1 MALTLRILLAVV
13 ILAFIGSHCHGQRPP
28 GIGSIF
34 DLVRPTNSAC
44 TGDSGD
50 KGSCL
55 TSRECGERGGHSIGV
70 CANGLGQC
78 CYFKFTCGGVT
89 SRNETVFVNPSY
101 PQGENGTTDT
111 CQVTVEKQPNVCQL
125 RLDFEEFSLA
135 QPDRL
140 GLCTKDSF
148 MVRTT
153 VGERLPILCGE
164 NRGQHLYIN
173 MGRRS
178 GNPVV
183 LSVVS
188 NGDRMIR
195 KWKIK
200 ISLVSCNSMDMAP
213 PGCLQYY
220 RSPSETV
227 RSFNFGPQ
235 IDGRVRY
242 LSNLRYTVCLR
253 VEENFCSIKWET
265 EKSDSFS
272 WGLPENAGGSGSTC
286 NDDDFISIDE
296 GSLDGYGAGED
307 RFCGTSLLDRNSVIS
322 RSKPFLLKVRSN
334 SDAGD
339 NAKASQSGFSLRYT
353 QLPCMI

>member
-1 MALTLRILLAVV
+1 MGLSFRALLVVAILVL
-13 ILAFIGSHCHGQRPP
+13 IGSPCHGQRP

-34 DLVRPTNSAC
+34 EAFRPTNAAC

-50 KGSCL
+50 KGEAASAAEIVL
-55 TSRECGERGGHSIGV
+55 REEV
-70 CANGLGQC
+70 TALECAPTDLLNVVTVI
-78 CYFKFTCGGVT
+78 KFTCGGVT

-101 PQGENGTTDT
+101 PQGENGTDT

-135 QPDRL
+135 QPDIL

-164 NRGQHLYIN
+164 NRGQHLYID
-173 MGRRS
+173 MGRGS

-188 NGDRMIR
+188 NGDRMTR

-200 ISLVSCNSMDMAP
+200 ISMVECNSMDMAP

-227 RSFNFGPQ
+227 RSFNFGNT

-253 VEENFCSIKWET
+253 VEENFAPLSGKLRSPILSVGVFPKMLGHPEVLAMMTISSQLTKDPLMGMEQEKIDSAEQACWIET
-265 EKSDSFS
+265 
-272 WGLPENAGGSGSTC
+272 L
-286 NDDDFISIDE
+286 
-296 GSLDGYGAGED
+296 
-307 RFCGTSLLDRNSVIS
+307 
-322 RSKPFLLKVRSN
+322 
-334 SDAGD
+334 
-339 NAKASQSGFSLRYT
+339 
-353 QLPCMI
+353 

>member
-1 MALTLRILLAVV
+1 
-13 ILAFIGSHCHGQRPP
+13 
-28 GIGSIF
+28 SIF

-44 TGDSGD
+44 TGDTGD

-55 TSRECGERGGHSIGV
+55 TSRDCAERGGHSIGV
-70 CANGLGQC
+70 CVNGLAQC
-78 CYFKFTCGGVT
+78 CYFKFTCSGVT

-101 PQGENGTTDT
+101 PQGENGTDT

-135 QPDRL
+135 QPDIL

-164 NRGQHLYIN
+164 NRGQH
-173 MGRRS
+173 S
-178 GNPVV
+178 
-183 LSVVS
+183 
-188 NGDRMIR
+188 
-195 KWKIK
+195 
-200 ISLVSCNSMDMAP
+200 P

-227 RSFNFGPQ
+227 RSFNFGNP
-235 IDGRVRY
+235 IDSRVRY

-265 EKSDSFS
+265 EKADSFS
-272 WGLPENAGGSGSTC
+272 WGLPENAGASGSTC
-286 NDDDFISIDE
+286 NDDDFITIDQ

-307 RFCGTSLLDRNSVIS
+307 RFCGTSLLDRNTVIS

-334 SDAGD
+334 S
-339 NAKASQSGFSLRYT
+339 NARENAESSQNGFSLRYI